1 MLDSFKG
8 NFSTRVPSVTPLLK
22 MTQEYDANG
31 ASSDSDFYKGLALAL
46 SSCVF
51 IGTSF
56 IIKKKGL
63 LRVASGSGRRA
74 GKIFVYMQA
83 CRFHCFCIL
92 MVL

>member
-1 MLDSFKG
+1 MLGLIKE
-8 NFSTRVPSVTPLLK
+8 NSTKRVPSVTPLMK
-22 MTQEYDANG
+22 MTQENDVNG

-74 GKIFVYMQA
+74 GENFVY
-83 CRFHCFCIL
+83 I
-92 MVL
+92 